1 MSRERLVAGRELLE
15 ELLAGL
21 IVHRGDS
28 YADIIEQAKQS
39 PRAVAAPRL
48 SEIDPNARQVEI
60 ELLARVAEAWLESPH
75 AQARQPDAARAAK
88 TAAGRAQLEEVF
100 KAFEYFQE
108 EDPSM
113 RNTPYSA
120 QALRRELGLG

>member
-28 YADIIEQAKQS
+28 YADIVEQAKQS
-39 PRAVAAPRL
+39 PRAIAAPRL

-60 ELLARVAEAWLESPH
+60 ELLARAAEHGWSRP
-75 AQARQPDAARAAK
+75 AQSRQPDAAR
-88 TAAGRAQLEEVF
+88 
-100 KAFEYFQE
+100 
-108 EDPSM
+108 
-113 RNTPYSA
+113 
-120 QALRRELGLG
+120 LRRRRQGERN